1 MEKTHLSFLVG
12 LITILFSL
20 NSNSQDFEFVKTDET
35 FQLAQKFSNT
45 DTIIIVIPDEPVKN
59 PSDKSLIAGW
69 NFWGSKAIYKKESE
83 LQKEDFLK
91 HIHVLG
97 PLNHFKTNEL
107 LQIPVKQDKQGFSFH
122 DKLFS
127 HINDAFYYLNDD
139 GTRLYTSGNSYHSTD
154 QLKRHVLGA
163 YQIYIFRDNEMLFSG
178 FCSNKTGI
186 DSINDLE
193 QSRKIYFDVK
203 SIKYF
208 DLNIAKSYNCDS
220 IYNLASKELD
230 IYIIN
235 LAKKLNSD
243 TKDLEKT
250 KAYIYANRIDLQHFL
265 GIPLVMQMWGLNV
278 NNVIHS
284 CNYDIGTIKHEATHN
299 FILQKIGNN
308 TNNFFAE
315 GFRQYTEYLFDE
327 NKYKLD
333 KDTTLT
339 HLDLL
344 TINLTSGN
352 SNVFFSNPQS
362 YPISGVFVKYIIDK
376 IGLDSFKDLYSK
388 NQIDVDIK
396 VKFGYSLEQ
405 LIEEFKVKIKK

>member
-1 MEKTHLSFLVG
+1 
-12 LITILFSL
+12 
-20 NSNSQDFEFVKTDET
+20 
-35 FQLAQKFSNT
+35 
-45 DTIIIVIPDEPVKN
+45 
-59 PSDKSLIAGW
+59 
-69 NFWGSKAIYKKESE
+69 
-83 LQKEDFLK
+83 
-91 HIHVLG
+91 
-97 PLNHFKTNEL
+97 
-107 LQIPVKQDKQGFSFH
+107 
-122 DKLFS
+122 
-127 HINDAFYYLNDD
+127 
-139 GTRLYTSGNSYHSTD
+139 
-154 QLKRHVLGA
+154 
-163 YQIYIFRDNEMLFSG
+163 
-178 FCSNKTGI
+178 
-186 DSINDLE
+186 
-193 QSRKIYFDVK
+193 
-203 SIKYF
+203 
-208 DLNIAKSYNCDS
+208 
-220 IYNLASKELD
+220 
-230 IYIIN
+230 
-235 LAKKLNSD
+235 
-243 TKDLEKT
+243 
-250 KAYIYANRIDLQHFL
+250 
-265 GIPLVMQMWGLNV
+265 MWGLNV

-388 NQIDVDIK
+388 NQIDVNIK

>member
-1 MEKTHLSFLVG
+1 MKKTHLSLLVG

-20 NSNSQDFEFVKTDET
+20 NSNSQDFKFVKTDET
-35 FQLAQKFSNT
+35 FQLAQKFVNT
-45 DTIIIVIPDEPVKN
+45 DSIIIVIPDESVTN
-59 PSDKSLIAGW
+59 PSDKSLIAEW
-69 NFWGSKAIYKKESE
+69 NFWGNKAIYKKESE
-83 LQKEDFLK
+83 LKKEDFLK
-91 HIHVLG
+91 HIQVLG
-97 PLNHFKTNEL
+97 PLNQFKTKEL
-107 LQIPVKQDKQGFSFH
+107 LQIPIKQDKQGFSFH

-127 HINDAFYYLNDD
+127 QINDAFYYFNDD

-178 FCSNKTGI
+178 FSSNKTGI
-186 DSINDLE
+186 DSINDLG
-193 QSRKIYFDVK
+193 QSRKIYFAIK
-203 SIKYF
+203 SLKYF

-243 TKDLEKT
+243 TKDLLKI

-265 GIPLVMQMWGLNV
+265 GIPPVMQMWGLNV

-284 CNYDIGTIKHEATHN
+284 CNYDIGIIKHEATHN

-333 KDTTLT
+333 KDTTLI

-344 TINLTSGN
+344 TINLTNGN

-396 VKFGYSLEQ
+396 VKFGYGLEQ
-405 LIEEFKVKIKK
+405 LIEEFKEKINK